1 MSFSLQENSTDKTGN
16 SARTTTIGS
25 LAESERFAVVRRL
38 MRNRKGMFGL
48 IILVALILVAIFGSL
63 FTPYNPNEIHVIDQL
78 APPSSTY
85 WFGTDELG
93 RDIFSR
99 VIAGTRVAVV
109 AGLLAVAMAGTVGTI
124 SGISAGYLGGAVDSI
139 TMRIWDALL
148 AFPAIFLAIGIVSI
162 LGPGWVNAVLAIAV
176 INMPVFARVVRAATF
191 ATKGR
196 DFVEA
201 ARAIGCSRVRIM
213 WSHLLPN
220 TIMPAIIL
228 MAIAV
233 PEAIL
238 VEASLSFLGLGSQP
252 PNASWGNMLSA
263 AQGYLARSS
272 TYAIFPGLAITIAVI
287 GMNFFADGLQDAID
301 PRRNRAARGAR

>member
-1 MSFSLQENSTDKTGN
+1 MSYSLQENSAEKTGN
-16 SARTTTIGS
+16 RQRTNVIGR

-38 MRNRKGMFGL
+38 LRNRKGLFGL
-48 IILVALILVAIFGSL
+48 VILVALILVAIFGSL
-63 FTPYNPNEIHVIDQL
+63 ITPYNPNEIHAIDQL
-78 APPSSTY
+78 APPSSHY

-99 VIAGTRVAVV
+99 VVAGTRVAVV
-109 AGLLAVAMAGTVGTI
+109 AGLLAVAIAGTIGTL
-124 SGISAGYLGGAVDSI
+124 SGISAGYLGGVVDSI
-139 TMRIWDALL
+139 TMRVWDALL

-176 INMPVFARVVRAATF
+176 INMPVFARVVRAATL

-252 PNASWGNMLSA
+252 PDASWGNMLSS
-263 AQGYLARSS
+263 AQGYLARST

-301 PRRNRAARGAR
+301 PRRNRAARADR